1 MTFFK
6 STAGLTGALE
16 CGERYRLDALV
27 EKDEEDG
34 LSPSFWTYAFYIFY
48 LFYTQGSPPELI
60 RGHLNIY
67 QHMGK
72 LS

>member
-16 CGERYRLDALV
+16 CKERYRLGALV

-34 LSPSFWTYAFYIFY
+34 LSPSFWTLFTY
-48 LFYTQGSPPELI
+48 LISSTPKGLHPC
-60 RGHLNIY
+60 
-67 QHMGK
+67 
-72 LS
+72 